1 MTILNKHVFTK
12 WSRLYSAA
20 IAVSAVVC
28 LLPLGPVHA
37 QAAGGIQLKK
47 KTTKKRIDAKGNL
60 VEETAA
66 VEDMYNETNIGSITQ
81 LDPRA
86 NRAFFTHTWYIKAST
101 TVNYFNLGSEFQGV
115 IKQIEGAFG
124 GDQLN
129 MKLLNVNSDFT
140 MSTGQKVQRAPT
152 NFLPTGNLSLGF
164 YFGKHQL
171 ELEFGLAGL
180 VPLKTIDLDTTM
192 TLKDQTPIGSPNCP
206 NAAACPL
213 ANLGFVSPTTRQGQY
228 TFRMTMNEDV
238 WILTPS
244 LSYDYVFLTRKWGRM
259 SFGGAAGAMI
269 LSTSQQIAFK
279 AVRTDLTQVE
289 APADYLKQRVLQ
301 GSANSTN
308 VTDIGPIFRAHVTY
322 RPPPITKFWNTQMEV
337 RLGGNYGFVYL
348 NRDVDGVGQA
358 ILGETL
364 YGTFPLTS
372 LGFKSKEVN
381 KFEMMGG
388 FIQVGIV
395 F

>member
-1 MTILNKHVFTK
+1 MSIINKHVFTK
-12 WSRLYSAA
+12 FVRLLSAA
-20 IAVSAVVC
+20 CAVSVIVC
-28 LLPLGPVHA
+28 LA
-37 QAAGGIQLKK
+37 QTSILYAQEGVQLKK

-60 VEETAA
+60 VEDQAV
-66 VEDMYNETNIGSITQ
+66 VEDLYNETNIGSISQ

-86 NRAFFTHTWYIKAST
+86 NRAFFTHTWFIKAST
-101 TVNYFNLGSEFQGV
+101 TMNYFNLGSDFQSV
-115 IKQIEGAFG
+115 IKQIEGTFG
-124 GDQLN
+124 GSTVN
-129 MKLLNVNSDFT
+129 MKLLNISSDVSIQT
-140 MSTGQKVQRAPT
+140 ADKVQRATT

-180 VPLKTIDLDTTM
+180 VPLKTIDLNTTM
-192 TLKDQTPIGSPNCP
+192 TLTDKTAGCGGT
-206 NAAACPL
+206 ACDL
-213 ANLGFVSPTTRQGQY
+213 AKLGFVNPTTRSGQY
-228 TFRMTMNEDV
+228 SFQMTMNENV

-244 LSYDYVFLTRKWGRM
+244 LAYDYIFLTRKWGRL
-259 SFGGAAGAMI
+259 SVGGAAGAMI

-289 APADYLKQRVLQ
+289 APLDFLKNRVLQ
-301 GSANSTN
+301 GTASSTN
-308 VTDIGPIFRAHVTY
+308 VTDFGPIFRLFVSY

-348 NRDVDGVGQA
+348 HRDVDGVGQP
-358 ILGETL
+358 IVGDTL
-364 YGTFPLTS
+364 YATFPLSS
-372 LGFKSKEVN
+372 LGFKNQEVN
-381 KFEMMGG
+381 KFEMLGG

>member
-1 MTILNKHVFTK
+1 MNILNKHVFTK
-12 WSRLYSAA
+12 CSRLFSAA

-28 LLPLGPVHA
+28 LMLPHA
-37 QAAGGIQLKK
+37 VSAQAGGIQLKQ
-47 KTTKKRIDAKGNL
+47 KTQKKRIDAKGNL
-60 VEETAA
+60 VTDEAL
-66 VEDMYNETNIGSITQ
+66 VEDVYKEGSIGSITQ

-124 GDQLN
+124 GDPLN
-129 MKLLNVNSDFT
+129 MKVLNVNADFS
-140 MSTGQKVQRAPT
+140 MSTGQKIQRAPT

-180 VPLKTIDLDTTM
+180 VPLKTVDVDTTM
-192 TLKDQTPIGSPNCP
+192 TLEDRSTGCSGTGCKM
-206 NAAACPL
+206 AY
-213 ANLGFVSPTTRQGQY
+213 LGLVDPVSRKGQY
-228 TFRMTMNEDV
+228 SFKMTMNEDV

-279 AVRTDLTQVE
+279 AVRTDPITPTPPLQPLE
-289 APADYLKQRVLQ
+289 SRILQ

-308 VTDIGPIFRAHVTY
+308 VTDIGPIFRAHITY
-322 RPPPITKFWNTQMEV
+322 RPPPVTKFWNTQMEV
-337 RLGGNYGFVYL
+337 RIGGNYGFVYL
-348 NRDVDGVGQA
+348 NRDVDGVGQVIA
-358 ILGETL
+358 GDVL
-364 YGTFPLTS
+364 YGTFPLSS
-372 LGFKSKEVN
+372 LGFKNKEVN

>member
-1 MTILNKHVFTK
+1 MNILNKHVFTK
-12 WSRLYSAA
+12 CSRLFSAA
-20 IAVSAVVC
+20 IAVSTVVC
-28 LLPLGPVHA
+28 LAFPCVLSA
-37 QAAGGIQLKK
+37 QAAGGILLKK
-47 KTTKKRIDAKGNL
+47 KTQTKRIDAKGNL
-60 VEETAA
+60 ITEEAL
-66 VEDMYNETNIGSITQ
+66 VEDVYKEGSIGSITQ

-124 GDQLN
+124 GDSLN
-129 MKLLNVNSDFT
+129 MKLLNVNADFS
-140 MSTGQKVQRAPT
+140 MATGQKVQRAPT

-180 VPLKTIDLDTTM
+180 VPLKTIDMDTTL
-192 TLKDQTPIGSPNCP
+192 TLTDKTAGCSGT
-206 NAAACPL
+206 ACQM
-213 ANLGFVSPTTRQGQY
+213 ANLGFVNPTTRTGKY
-228 TFRMTMNEDV
+228 DFKMTMNEDV

-279 AVRTDLTQVE
+279 AVRTDLSSVE
-289 APADYLKQRVLQ
+289 APLDYLKARILQ

-308 VTDIGPIFRAHVTY
+308 VTDIGPIFRAHITY

-337 RLGGNYGFVYL
+337 RIGGNYGFVYL

-358 ILGETL
+358 VLGETL

-372 LGFKSKEVN
+372 LGFKNKEVN

>member
-1 MTILNKHVFTK
+1 MTIYNKHVFTNFWK
-12 WSRLYSAA
+12 AFSAA
-20 IAVSAVVC
+20 IAVSAMLCAFSVTVA
-28 LLPLGPVHA
+28 HA
-37 QAAGGIQLKK
+37 QNTGGIQLKK

-60 VEETAA
+60 VEEQAA
-66 VEDMYNETNIGSITQ
+66 VEDMYNETNIGSIAQ

-86 NRAFFTHTWYIKAST
+86 NRAFFTHTWFIKAST

-124 GDQLN
+124 GDTLGMQL
-129 MKLLNVNSDFT
+129 LTVD
-140 MSTGQKVQRAPT
+140 GKVGMNTADKIQRAPT

-164 YFGKHQL
+164 YFGNHQL

-180 VPLKTIDLDTTM
+180 VPLKTIDASTTM
-192 TLKDQTPIGSPNCP
+192 TLEDRSTNCSGTG
-206 NAAACPL
+206 CKL
-213 ANLGFVSPTTRQGQY
+213 ASLGFVNPNTRKGEYSFQ
-228 TFRMTMNEDV
+228 MTMNEDV

-244 LSYDYVFLTRKWGRM
+244 LSYDYIFLTRKWGRL
-259 SFGGAAGAMI
+259 SLGVAAGAMI

-289 APADYLKQRVLQ
+289 APIDYLKQRVLQ
-301 GSANSTN
+301 GTANSTN
-308 VTDIGPIFRAHVTY
+308 VTDIGPIFRLHLTF

-337 RLGGNYGFVYL
+337 RIGGNYGFVYL
-348 NRDVDGVGQA
+348 NRDVDGTGQA
-358 ILGETL
+358 IMGNTL
-364 YGTFPLTS
+364 QGTFPLTS
-372 LGFKSKEVN
+372 LGFKSQETN